1 MIAGLLLAAG
11 GATRFGSQKLLARVD
26 EGDTLVR
33 QTALALRAETDT
45 LVVVVGSE
53 AEEVARELT
62 DVDATI
68 VMNEAWVDGLGASL
82 RAGVRALPPAA
93 TAVLIALADQPF
105 VDPTVMR
112 AVVTEWRTTGSP
124 VVSAR
129 YEGTR
134 GHPVL
139 FDRSMFAELADV
151 TGDTGAR
158 SVIERDSARVSF
170 VDVAAP
176 MPSDVDTQADLTRLR
191 ASRSESTRR
200 ER

>member
-11 GATRFGSQKLLARVD
+11 GATRFGSQKLLARVED
-26 EGDTLVR
+26 GDTLVR
-33 QTALALRAETDT
+33 QAALALRAETDM

-53 AEEVARELT
+53 ADAVTRELT

-68 VMNEAWVDGLGASL
+68 VMNEAWVDGLSASL

-93 TAVLIALADQPF
+93 TAVLIVLADQPF
-105 VDPTVMR
+105 IDPMVMR
-112 AVVTEWRTTGSP
+112 AVATEWRTTGSS

-129 YEGTR
+129 YDGTR

-139 FDRSMFAELADV
+139 FDRSMFAELEDIS
-151 TGDTGAR
+151 GDTGAR
-158 SVIERDSARVSF
+158 SIIERDPARVSF

-176 MPSDVDTQADLTRLR
+176 MPPDVDTQADLSRLR
-191 ASRSESTRR
+191 ASRLESTRR
-200 ER
+200 DR